1 LFKLTPDPGPDFARI
16 ELPALQARRYFNLP
30 AGTTVEISA
39 TTPNNC
45 PPPSLPVTFAISD
58 ERPTVF
64 LTATPERPRYGTH
77 DNQVIHARVTNPHPL
92 INVDMIAGE
101 IDSLGEFRPFQG
113 ALFVALADTGTSALR
128 YGDWVKDDG
137 IYSNGFLNPTET
149 GLRTLRVRATSKT
162 QTRLAPGERFSNEPS
177 NKAIPGF
184 RREAFVTFFV
194 PPLQTTLGQSIQIDA
209 VKRLNPAQDTVLVAG
224 HFNLPPDYPH
234 LFNISGNV
242 MPGSGAKAPM
252 KIDANNFTAK
262 ILVSPAV
269 TTVQLTVETNFLY
282 RTNDSFPDT
291 FTSNFTITGI
301 AAEPKGG
308 DLLPQKFRL
317 YPNYPNPFNLGTRLA
332 FDLPKRSK
340 ISLGI
345 YDVIGRQIRAL
356 IANEIF
362 AAGAHQIEWDGRTD
376 NGAIAG
382 SGVYF
387 VRLQA
392 ANQQW
397 VHKILLM
404 K

>member
-1 LFKLTPDPGPDFARI
+1 
-16 ELPALQARRYFNLP
+16 
-30 AGTTVEISA
+30 
-39 TTPNNC
+39 
-45 PPPSLPVTFAISD
+45 
-58 ERPTVF
+58 
-64 LTATPERPRYGTH
+64 
-77 DNQVIHARVTNPHPL
+77 
-92 INVDMIAGE
+92 MIAGE
-101 IDSLGEFRPFQG
+101 IDSLGEFRTITSQPP
-113 ALFVALADTGTSALR
+113 VALADTGTNVLR

-137 IYSNGFLNPTET
+137 IYSNGFLNKTET
-149 GLRTLRVRATSKT
+149 GLRTLRVRATSRA

-184 RREAFVTFFV
+184 RREGFVTFFV
-194 PPLQTTLGQSIQIDA
+194 PPLRTTLGQSIQIDA

-224 HFNLPPDYPH
+224 HFKLPPDYPH
-234 LFNISGNV
+234 LFDISGNV
-242 MPGSGAKAPM
+242 MPSGGAKAPM
-252 KIDANNFTAK
+252 KIDANTFTAK

-269 TTVQLTVETNFLY
+269 TAVPLTVETNFLY
-282 RTNDSFPDT
+282 KTNDSFPDS

-301 AAEPKGG
+301 AAEPEDGG
-308 DLLPQKFRL
+308 LLPQKFQL
-317 YPNYPNPFNLGTRLA
+317 HPNYPNPFNLGTRLA

-345 YDVIGRQIRAL
+345 YDVMGRQIRVL

-362 AAGAHQIEWDGRTD
+362 ATGTHQIEWDGRTD
-376 NGAIAG
+376 DGAIAG

-392 ANQQW
+392 ADHQW